1 MSRRDKKNNKKAQ
14 QSDTDNDEDSYIHQ
28 EDFKNITKVEDLKV
42 WKRYIKAVY
51 RDKLTK
57 TQEKILE
64 ELELTASQIKNIRV
78 KYGLLSPYR
87 LKKTK
92 RIRRKKKDEEEE
104 EENNDGTKTDTE
116 EKKDKKSSSRKKKEK
131 STKSTKSS
139 KNTKGS
145 KKSSKSAEQEST
157 SKLDMNL
164 SGGGP
169 LDEDETVS
177 VKEQVL
183 SQLTEEEIFELFK
196 KTQAHKNTVDLASK
210 MRSSSSRKN
219 KEEEDVDISK
229 KYDIQTLLRN
239 SDNNLKNVIVNE
251 QN

>member
-78 KYGLLSPYR
+78 KYGLISPYR

-116 EKKDKKSSSRKKKEK
+116 ETKTKKSSSRKKKEK

-139 KNTKGS
+139 KN

-157 SKLDMNL
+157 PKLDMNL

-196 KTQAHKNTVDLASK
+196 KTQAFKNTTEFASK
-210 MRSSSSRKN
+210 MRSSSSRRN
-219 KEEEDVDISK
+219 KEEEEVDIAK

-239 SDNNLKNVIVNE
+239 SDNNLKNTLVNE

>member
-1 MSRRDKKNNKKAQ
+1 MSRRDKKNNKKGQ

-64 ELELTASQIKNIRV
+64 ELELTASQVKNIRV
-78 KYGLLSPYR
+78 KYGLVSPYR

-116 EKKDKKSSSRKKKEK
+116 ETKTKKSSSKKKKEK
-131 STKSTKSS
+131 SRKSS
-139 KNTKGS
+139 KN
-145 KKSSKSAEQEST
+145 KKSSKSEEST
-157 SKLDMNL
+157 PKLDMNL

-169 LDEDETVS
+169 DDEDETVS

-183 SQLTEEEIFELFK
+183 SQLTEEEILELFK
-196 KTQAHKNTVDLASK
+196 KSKAFKNTTELASK